1 MARAKRPVDAV
12 VAALGRGALGES
24 YIPEVPQRVLE
35 SLAALPSAADRKQ
48 IETALRLLDTRAGAL
63 LLTGRPIPVS
73 WLTQGEA
80 EKVLQGWKAS
90 SLKDKRKLFVAVLSL
105 VQSAVYSHP
114 GKEWER
120 IGYQGPMGEA
130 PDEPRRLEPTVID
143 RAERLEA
150 DFVIVGSGAG
160 GGLTA
165 GVLAAQG
172 YDVVVLEKG
181 GYRAEADFDHQE
193 ANASRDMYLYGMRL
207 TTTDLGVQIIAGS
220 TLGGGTVVNYST
232 SFKTPDFVLEQ
243 WAAESGIDAFRS
255 GEFDEHLD
263 IAAKRINVNKDSSA
277 SGKRDELM
285 EEGLKK
291 LGWHVD
297 ALPRAV
303 KGCTQDEQCGFCG
316 FGCRVGAKQSTL
328 RTWLEDAAANGARM
342 IVDADVRK
350 VMVEDGRAVGV
361 EGVANGYSLRV
372 DARKAVIVA
381 GGSIETPA
389 LLLRSGLSG
398 GVGKNLRLH
407 PGTAVFAEFD
417 DDVRAWE
424 GTLQA
429 RVSSEFRHWDENY
442 GPIFETVP
450 VHPGAGSFVVP
461 WTSAAGYREGMTD
474 FRKLGFTAVLPRDKG
489 RGTVTIDKLG
499 TPKVD
504 YALSAGDK
512 RRLAEGAIN
521 AGKVMEAAGAQK
533 VYTLHHDPIAFT
545 PGGGDSAH
553 SRWADAV
560 RGRGYDTRN
569 TTFFSYHQ
577 MGSCRMG
584 ADPVRGAI
592 DENNESHELKDLFV
606 VDASTFPTA
615 SGVNPMLSI
624 YGIAHRAAMGIAKR
638 YS

>member
-12 VAALGRGALGES
+12 VAALGRGALGDS
-24 YIPEVPQRVLE
+24 YVPEVPKRVLE
-35 SLAALPSAADRKQ
+35 SLAALPSEADRKQ
-48 IETALRLLDTRAGAL
+48 IESALRLLDTRAGAL

-73 WLTQGEA
+73 WLTQAEA
-80 EKVLQGWKAS
+80 EKVLQGWRS
-90 SLKDKRKLFVAVLSL
+90 SALKDKRKLFVAVLAL
-105 VQSAVYSHP
+105 VQSAVYSYP
-114 GKEWER
+114 GAEWDR
-120 IGYQGPMGEA
+120 IGYQGPMGAA
-130 PDEPRRLEPTVID
+130 PEEPRRLDPLRVD
-143 RAERLEA
+143 GPERLQA

-160 GGLTA
+160 GGLAA
-165 GVLAAQG
+165 GVLASQG

-181 GYRAEADFDHQE
+181 GYRAEADFDHLE
-193 ANASRDMYLYGMRL
+193 AHASRDMYLYGMRF

-243 WAAESGIDAFRS
+243 WAAESGIEAFRS
-255 GEFDEHLD
+255 GEFDEHLE

-297 ALPRAV
+297 SLPRAV
-303 KGCTQDEQCGFCG
+303 KGCSQDEQCGFCG
-316 FGCRVGAKQSTL
+316 FGCRIGAKQSTM
-328 RTWLEDAAANGARM
+328 RTWLEDAAAAGARM
-342 IVDADVRK
+342 IVDTDVRK
-350 VMVEDGRAVGV
+350 VNIVDGRAAGV
-361 EGVANGYSLRV
+361 EGVSNGYSLRV

-398 GVGKNLRLH
+398 EVGKNLRLH
-407 PGTAVFAEFD
+407 PGTGVFAKFD
-417 DDVRAWE
+417 EDVRAWE

-429 RVSSEFRHWDENY
+429 RVSSEFRHWDDNY

-489 RGTVTIDKLG
+489 RGTITLDKMG

-512 RRLAEGAIN
+512 RRLLEGAIN
-521 AGKVMEAAGAQK
+521 AGKVMEAAGARM
-533 VYTLHHDPIAFT
+533 VYTLHHDPIAYA
-545 PGGGDSAH
+545 PGGGGH
-553 SRWADAV
+553 ERWADSV
-560 RGRGYDTRN
+560 RARGYDTSN

-584 ADPVRGAI
+584 ADPIRGAI
-592 DENNESHELKDLFV
+592 DEHNESHEVKDLFV

-624 YGIAHRAAMGIAKR
+624 YGIAHRASMGIAQR